1 MKFAASLLVIL
12 ALSAP
17 SSSAAPVCVLGTVPC
32 FLACGSPPRLTDA
45 NQAALWLR
53 STEYGSLNWLDQ
65 ASAVVTTQ
73 FFKCIGINGWKRYG
87 FYVYAVGTVE
97 QAKTS
102 GDGPRTVDIALSDFN
117 DTPVYRRLPATQYIR
132 AEIMRRVWKHLDHPP
147 RPGDHIRVQGE
158 LHWDGHGFLEIH
170 PSQNY
175 DVQYLPLSS
184 GAKVSAPVINPAG
197 A

>member
-1 MKFAASLLVIL
+1 MKFVASLLVIL
-12 ALSAP
+12 VLSALST
-17 SSSAAPVCVLGTVPC
+17 SAAPVCGFGTAPC
-32 FLACGSPPRLTDA
+32 FVACGSPPRLTDA

-73 FFKCIGINGWKRYG
+73 FFKCLGINGWKRYG
-87 FYVYAVGTVE
+87 FYVYAIGTVE

-102 GDGPRTVDIALSDFN
+102 WDGLRTVDIALADFN
-117 DTPVYRRLPATQYIR
+117 DTPVYRSLPATHYIR
-132 AEIMRRVWKHLDHPP
+132 AEIIRHVWKHLEHPP
-147 RPGDHIRVQGE
+147 RPGDCIRVQGE

-175 DVQYLPLSS
+175 DVQYLSVSVSS
-184 GAKVSAPVINPAG
+184 KACKPPASPAG

>member
-1 MKFAASLLVIL
+1 MKLAAPLLVAF
-12 ALSAP
+12 ALFAP
-17 SSSAAPVCVLGTVPC
+17 SSTAAPVCVFGTIPC
-32 FLACGSPPRLTDA
+32 FLACGNPPKLTDA
-45 NQAALWLR
+45 NEAALWLR
-53 STEYGSLNWLDQ
+53 PAEYGSLNWLDQ

-87 FYVYAVGTVE
+87 FQVYAIGTVE

-102 GDGPRTVDIALSDFN
+102 WDGLLTVDIALADFN
-117 DTPVYRRLPATQYIR
+117 DTPVYRSLPATHYIR
-132 AEIMRRVWKHLDHPP
+132 AEIIRRVWKHLDHPP
-147 RPGDHIRVQGE
+147 RPGDRIRVQGE

-175 DVQYLPLSS
+175 DVQYL
-184 GAKVSAPVINPAG
+184 SAPIGSKACAPPANPAG